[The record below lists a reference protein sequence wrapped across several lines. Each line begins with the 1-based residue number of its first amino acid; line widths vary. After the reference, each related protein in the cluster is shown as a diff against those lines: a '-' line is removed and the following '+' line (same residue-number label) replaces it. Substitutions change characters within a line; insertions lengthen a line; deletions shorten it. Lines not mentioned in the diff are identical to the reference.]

1 MITVFILLTGCLG
14 HSQLSHATDDPLSP
28 IPHNLN
34 TIIVCINN
42 FQERLYNV
50 NPVGESS
57 EDLNA
62 RHQRITDYKEVLY
75 NT

>member
-1 MITVFILLTGCLG
+1 MITLFILFTGYLG
-14 HSQLSHATDDPLSP
+14 HSQLSHAINDPLSP

-34 TIIVCINN
+34 KIIVCINN

-50 NPVGESS
+50 NAVCESS